1 MSKSGIN
8 SERVLAEY
16 IKTFGFL
23 SGEIERVFEALD
35 KELLVLRVW
44 VSILEIL
51 GAIGVYLEELLSSPE
66 FREIVRAERKKA
78 KSSYVLMLF

>member
-1 MSKSGIN
+1 M
-8 SERVLAEY
+8 LAEY

-35 KELLVLRVW
+35 KGLLVSRVW

-51 GAIGVYLEELLSSPE
+51 GAIGVCLEELLSSLE
-66 FREIVRAERKKA
+66 FREVAGAKREKA
-78 KSSYVLMLF
+78 KSSYILMLF